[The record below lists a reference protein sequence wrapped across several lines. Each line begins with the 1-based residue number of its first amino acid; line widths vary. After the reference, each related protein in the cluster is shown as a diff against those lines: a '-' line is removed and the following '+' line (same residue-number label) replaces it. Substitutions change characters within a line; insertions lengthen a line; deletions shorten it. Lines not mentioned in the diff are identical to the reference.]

1 MTTVQSALAQAEE
14 RFQGSDSAALD
25 AQLLLAQVLDK
36 NRSWL
41 FAWPEHKL
49 TREQQRNFDALCARR
64 AQGEP
69 VAYLLGRRAFWTFE
83 LEVCSAVLIPRPETE
98 LLVELALRF
107 GADLTGKVADLGT
120 GSGAIAVALATERP
134 DWQVYATELS
144 AEAQS
149 VAAANF
155 RKAALGNLHLL
166 AGNWCEPLP
175 GDDYVLIASNP
186 PYIDKADPHLNE
198 GDLRFEPRSALVADD
213 AGMADLRKIAVQAK
227 SYLVDAGWLLLEHGF
242 QQGNAV
248 RRLLA
253 GLGYTDVSTHHDHGN
268 RERVTVGRRG
278 PPGY

>member
-1 MTTVQSALAQAEE
+1 MTTVQTALAQAEE
-14 RFQGSDSAALD
+14 RLQGSDSAALD
-25 AQLLLAQVLDK
+25 AQLLLAHVLDK

-49 TREQQRNFDALCARR
+49 TQEQRRSFDALCARR

-98 LLVELALRF
+98 LLVELSLRL

-120 GSGAIAVALATERP
+120 GSGAIALALASERP
-134 DWQVYATELS
+134 DWQVYASELS

-155 RKAALGNLHLL
+155 RKAALANLQLL
-166 AGNWCEPLP
+166 AGSWCEPLP
-175 GDDYVLIASNP
+175 GRDYVLIASNP

-198 GDLRFEPRSALVADD
+198 GDLRFEPRCALVAED
-213 AGMADLRKIAVQAK
+213 AGMAELRKIAVQAK
-227 SYLVDAGWLLLEHGF
+227 SYLVDAGWLLLEHGW

-268 RERVTVGRRG
+268 RERVTVGRKG
-278 PPGY
+278 HPGY